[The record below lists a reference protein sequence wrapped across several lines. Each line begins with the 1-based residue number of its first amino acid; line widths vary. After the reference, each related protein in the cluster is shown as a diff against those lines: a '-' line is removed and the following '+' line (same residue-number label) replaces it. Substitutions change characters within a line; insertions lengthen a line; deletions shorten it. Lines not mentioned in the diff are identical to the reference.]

1 MRREK
6 TQIDKIRNDKAW
18 ITTRKFRES
27 SGTTLRTYNGFSTE
41 FYLAFKEELIPKLL
55 KLFHEIERDGTLPNS
70 LYEASITL
78 IPKLGKN
85 TSKKKYYR
93 PIFLINIDEKILKKK
108 VTNQTQQQM
117 KKDHSP

>member
-55 KLFHEIERDGTLPNS
+55 KLFHEIQRDGTLPNS

-78 IPKLGKN
+78 IPKLGKD
-85 TSKKKYYR
+85 TSKKGNYR
-93 PIFLINIDEKILKKK
+93 PISLMNINAKILNKMMA
-108 VTNQTQQQM
+108 N
-117 KKDHSP
+117 